1 MNKTFKKAGLAAIVS
16 LSLVTAAEA
25 DNLVLKA
32 SHNATA
38 SEPYQVGLEQMSQ
51 LLQQKTNGEAS
62 VHIFPNAQLGDE
74 MDSVQGTMLGT
85 VDLAVA
91 ANGTLVNFAPQM
103 SVLSMPYLFKG
114 REQMNQTLD
123 SDEIYDRINGILE
136 PQGLHLVSLFSA
148 GTRHIMS
155 KTPINSID
163 DIQGMKIRTI
173 QDDAQIKTFR
183 LFGANPT
190 PLPYKELYG
199 ALETGVVDGADAAN
213 TNYLSQRFYEVSP
226 NWAMVSWLEL
236 ISPVVMSQSRFDSL
250 PEDVQEALTE
260 AGKTAGN
267 YERKV
272 YQQSDDAAF
281 EKLQDQDVTITHPDI
296 APFRARA
303 EKVYPDYVTTDA
315 QKSLLNLLQGNDS

>member
-1 MNKTFKKAGLAAIVS
+1 MNMMLKKAGLAAIVS
-16 LSLVTAAEA
+16 LSLVTTAQA

-38 SEPYQVGLEQMSQ
+38 SEPYQLGLEHMSQ

-62 VHIFPNAQLGDE
+62 VQIFSNAQLGDE
-74 MDSVQGTMLGT
+74 MDSIQGTMLGT

-91 ANGTLVNFAPQM
+91 ANGALVNFAPQM
-103 SVLSMPYLFKG
+103 SVLSMPYLFKS
-114 REQMNQTLD
+114 REQMNQALD
-123 SDEIYDRINGILE
+123 SDEAYQRINDILE
-136 PQGLHLVSLFSA
+136 PQGLHLISLFSA

-155 KTPINSID
+155 KAPIESID
-163 DIQGMKIRTI
+163 DLQGKKIRTI

-236 ISPVVMSQSRFDSL
+236 ISPVVMSQSRYDSL
-250 PEDVQEALTE
+250 PENVQKTLTDAGKE
-260 AGKTAGN
+260 AGA

-272 YQQSDDAAF
+272 YQQSDDAAY
-281 EKLQDQDVTITHPDI
+281 EKLKEQGITITHPDV
-296 APFRARA
+296 APFREQA
-303 EKVYPDYVTTDA
+303 EKVYSDYVTTAA
-315 QKSLLNLLQGNDS
+315 QKSLLSFLQGEEK